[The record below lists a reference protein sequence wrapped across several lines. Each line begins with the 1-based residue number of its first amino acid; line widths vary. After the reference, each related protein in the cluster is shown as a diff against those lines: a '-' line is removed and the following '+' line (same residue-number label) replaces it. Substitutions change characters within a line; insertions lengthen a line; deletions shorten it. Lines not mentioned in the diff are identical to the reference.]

1 MGCSSRRACAFL
13 LLSLAM
19 ACSRAQSTSTATQP
33 ADLTA
38 ADAATPPLE
47 FPHPWGP
54 ASTRIAVRSFGFWD
68 GSTRFEADRTEL
80 TPVQLGALDGLRRIP
95 PPEGPAASDLTSYVI
110 GITDDAGKLAT
121 YRAAQGNI
129 TDGDEA
135 DREIATLDIHTLE
148 PFLATFDCLTAT
160 ETRDRFGVAEEADA
174 GPSDAGAA
182 ALWSEA
188 PTVSTDTPGCF
199 HGVFVPYECHDVW
212 LRLNVEAAGSYRLSA
227 VDCFEQLELS
237 VLSPDGSSELAQT
250 SGSGGSCP
258 ALRYAF
264 TEPGSYPLR
273 LRKENTAGCSAL
285 GTAGDFFFRVQPQ
298 AIDALGP

>member
-1 MGCSSRRACAFL
+1 ALHDDPLVRTRTTPSCTTTPSRGGPRLERQGLLQAWRGGACQCVSNELPAIATPRHCPLASLALAHWHVACFAWLMGCSSRRACAFL

-110 GITDDAGKLAT
+110 GITDDAGNLAT
-121 YRAAQGNI
+121 Y
-129 TDGDEA
+129 
-135 DREIATLDIHTLE
+135 
-148 PFLATFDCLTAT
+148 
-160 ETRDRFGVAEEADA
+160 
-174 GPSDAGAA
+174 
-182 ALWSEA
+182 
-188 PTVSTDTPGCF
+188 
-199 HGVFVPYECHDVW
+199 
-212 LRLNVEAAGSYRLSA
+212 
-227 VDCFEQLELS
+227 
-237 VLSPDGSSELAQT
+237 
-250 SGSGGSCP
+250 
-258 ALRYAF
+258 
-264 TEPGSYPLR
+264 
-273 LRKENTAGCSAL
+273 
-285 GTAGDFFFRVQPQ
+285 
-298 AIDALGP
+298 